1 MDKVTIFK
9 PQVYKVISGQ
19 IIGGFTVI
27 APISNYYHSGNFFAK
42 YYNLKKK
49 KILKKHTHTH
59 IYKEGNKQYSCN
71 LIVLLLTKAKV

>member
-19 IIGGFTVI
+19 TIGGFTVI

-42 YYNLKKK
+42 YYNFFKKIKKK
-49 KILKKHTHTH
+49 NTHTHTF
-59 IYKEGNKQYSCN
+59 IK
-71 LIVLLLTKAKV
+71 KAISNILVT

>member
-42 YYNLKKK
+42 YYNFKKK
-49 KILKKHTHTH
+49 KI
-59 IYKEGNKQYSCN
+59 
-71 LIVLLLTKAKV
+71 